1 METYII
7 KVILASCVFIAFYF
21 LLLEKEKSFKFNR
34 FYLLSTLVFALVFP
48 FLQYE
53 VPAEPI
59 STEIVPIFSEPAS
72 NLAVSQVEETG
83 VNWTNILIS
92 VYAIVALFLFVK
104 YVFNIVKLLNLK
116 GKTIVYKNIKL
127 KVLKQNLTP
136 FSFLDTIFVGEK
148 YFENNRIKDEIFQHE
163 KTHIDSRH
171 SYDLLFMELCMV
183 FMWFNPAFYFYK
195 KAFVSNH
202 EFIADEN
209 VLRNF
214 TDIRKYQHLILDEI
228 NQPKDRVSLTNHF
241 YFNNTKQ
248 RIIMMTKSNKK
259 TAKWKSFLSVPL
271 IAGVAF
277 FTVQKVYA
285 KTEIS
290 NNAKAVVTNVYET
303 TKLPE
308 ASSKIADEIKFEQI
322 QKIDSSKNRK
332 IKDSTKPTAPPIPP
346 TPVAAPSDAP
356 IPPTTEEIPAVV
368 QQDEPAQFPG
378 GLKRVRDLIMQYFD
392 IAKIPSKKGEKSVE
406 RADVKILVNEDGKM
420 STLEVNSS
428 NNEFAKEV
436 KQTMLKIAAENTWIP
451 GKKDGKPV
459 KSYFKIP
466 VTMAFE

>member
-34 FYLLSTLVFALVFP
+34 VYLLSTLAFALIFP
-48 FLQYE
+48 LLQYE
-53 VPAEPI
+53 VQAKPILAEGIP
-59 STEIVPIFSEPAS
+59 VFSEPSA
-72 NLAVSQVEETG
+72 NLAVSQGEEAG
-83 VNWTNILIS
+83 INWTIILIS
-92 VYAIVALFLFVK
+92 VYAIVALFLFFK
-104 YVFNIVKLLNLK
+104 YVFNIVKLLNIK

-136 FSFLDTIFVGEK
+136 FSFLNTIFVGEK

-195 KAFVSNH
+195 KAFVNNH
-202 EFIADEN
+202 EFMADEN

-214 TDIRKYQHLILDEI
+214 TDIKKYQHLILDEI
-228 NQPKDRVSLTNHF
+228 NQPKDKVNLTNHF

-285 KTEIS
+285 KAEIS
-290 NNAKAVVTNVYET
+290 NNVKGAVTNVYDT

-332 IKDSTKPTAPPIPP
+332 IKDSAIPTAPPIPP
-346 TPVAAPSDAP
+346 PPVAAPSDAP
-356 IPPTTEEIPAVV
+356 LPPTTEEIPAVV

-378 GLKRVRDLIMQYFD
+378 GLNALRILIGNTFD
-392 IAKIPSKKGEKSVE
+392 NSSIIKPEGKMTVISSTKMLIDE
-406 RADVKILVNEDGKM
+406 NGKM
-420 STLEVNSS
+420 SAIEVNSINPS
-428 NNEFAKEV
+428 FAKEI
-436 KQTMLKIAAENTWIP
+436 KRTIEKIGETNAWIP
-451 GKKDGKPV
+451 AKKDGKPV
-459 KSYFKIP
+459 KSYYKLP

>member
-48 FLQYE
+48 LLQYE
-53 VPAEPI
+53 VPIKPI
-59 STEIVPIFSEPAS
+59 STEIVPILSESTA
-72 NLAVSQVEETG
+72 NVAVSQVEEAG
-83 VNWTNILIS
+83 INWTNILIS
-92 VYAIVALFLFVK
+92 VYAIVALFLFMK
-104 YVFNIVKLLNLK
+104 YVYNIVKLLNLK
-116 GKTIVYKNIKL
+116 GKTMVYKSIKL

-136 FSFLDTIFVGEK
+136 FSFLNTIFVGEI

-195 KAFVSNH
+195 KAFVNNH

-209 VLRNF
+209 VLKNF
-214 TDIRKYQHLILDEI
+214 ANIKKYQHLILDEI
-228 NQPKDRVSLTNHF
+228 NQPKDRVNLTNHF

-259 TAKWKSFLSVPL
+259 TSKWKSFLSVPL

-285 KTEIS
+285 KAEIS
-290 NNAKAVVTNVYET
+290 NNVKAAVTNAHET

-308 ASSKIADEIKFEQI
+308 ASSKVVDEVKFEQI
-322 QKIDSSKNRK
+322 QKIDSSKNKK
-332 IKDSTKPTAPPIPP
+332 IKDSAIPSAPPIPP
-346 TPVAAPSDAP
+346 TPVAAPTDVP
-356 IPPTTEEIPAVV
+356 LPPTIEEIPVVV
-368 QQDEPAQFPG
+368 QKDEPAQFPG

-392 IAKIPSKKGEKSVE
+392 ITKIASKKGEKSHE
-406 RADVKILVNEDGKM
+406 RADVKILVDEDGKM
-420 STLEVNSS
+420 NTLEVNSS
-428 NNEFAKEV
+428 NEEFAKEV
-436 KQTMLKIAAENTWIP
+436 KQTMLKIASENTWIP

-459 KSYFKIP
+459 KSYYKIP

>member
-7 KVILASCVFIAFYF
+7 KVILASCVFIAFFF

-48 FLQYE
+48 LLQYE
-53 VPAEPI
+53 VQAEPI
-59 STEIVPIFSEPAS
+59 STEIVSIFSEPTA
-72 NLAVSQVEETG
+72 NLAVSQVEETKI
-83 VNWTNILIS
+83 NWTNIMIS
-92 VYAIVALFLFVK
+92 VYAIVALFLFMK

-116 GKTIVYKNIKL
+116 GKTMVYQSIKL

-136 FSFLDTIFVGEK
+136 FSFLNTIFVGEK
-148 YFENNRIKDEIFQHE
+148 YFENNRLKNEIFQHE

-171 SYDLLFMELCMV
+171 SYDLLFMELCIV

-195 KAFVSNH
+195 KAFVNNH

-209 VLRNF
+209 VLRSF
-214 TDIRKYQHLILDEI
+214 TDIKRYQHLILDEI
-228 NQPKDRVSLTNHF
+228 NQPKDRVNLTNHF

-259 TAKWKSFLSVPL
+259 TAKWKCFLSVPL

-285 KTEIS
+285 KAEIS
-290 NNAKAVVTNVYET
+290 NNVKDAVKNIYET

-308 ASSKIADEIKFEQI
+308 ASSKIVDEIKFDKI
-322 QKIDSSKNRK
+322 QKIDSLKNRK
-332 IKDSTKPTAPPIPP
+332 IKDSAIPTAPPIPP
-346 TPVAAPSDAP
+346 TPVAAPPDAP
-356 IPPTTEEIPAVV
+356 LPPTIEDIPAVV

-378 GLKRVRDLIMQYFD
+378 GLNALRILIGNTFD
-392 IAKIPSKKGEKSVE
+392 KSTIIKPEGKMTVISSTKMLIDE
-406 RADVKILVNEDGKM
+406 NGKM
-420 STLEVNSS
+420 SAIEVNSINPS
-428 NNEFAKEV
+428 FAKEI
-436 KQTMLKIAAENTWIP
+436 KRTIEKIGETNTWIP
-451 GKKDGKPV
+451 AKKDGKPV